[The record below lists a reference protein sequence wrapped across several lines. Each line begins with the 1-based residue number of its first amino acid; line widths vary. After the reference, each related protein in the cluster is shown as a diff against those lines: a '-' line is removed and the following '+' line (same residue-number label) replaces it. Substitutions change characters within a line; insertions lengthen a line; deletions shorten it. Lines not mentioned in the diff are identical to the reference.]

1 MRGATGT
8 VLKGSGTKKKRKR
21 KKKDQALNNRI
32 RYSQGLLL
40 VTADL
45 LVGVLLVLAEE
56 LRPEL
61 DVSGLVNTVDVT
73 KTGSDREVGRDGVKG
88 RVDIPDVL
96 GLGVE
101 RVVVDRGVVNTVLL
115 TTGDTD
121 FHFKPD

>member
-1 MRGATGT
+1 M
-8 VLKGSGTKKKRKR
+8 
-21 KKKDQALNNRI
+21 
-32 RYSQGLLL
+32 
-40 VTADL
+40 
-45 LVGVLLVLAEE
+45 GVLLVLAEE

-61 DVSGLVNTVDVT
+61 DVSGLINAVDVT

-101 RVVVDRGVVNTVLL
+101 GVVVDRGVVNTVLL

>member
-1 MRGATGT
+1 M
-8 VLKGSGTKKKRKR
+8 
-21 KKKDQALNNRI
+21 
-32 RYSQGLLL
+32 
-40 VTADL
+40 
-45 LVGVLLVLAEE
+45 LAEE

-61 DVSGLVNTVDVT
+61 DVSGLVDTVDVT
-73 KTGSDREVGRDGVKG
+73 ETGSDREVRGDGVKG

-121 FHFKPD
+121 FHFEPDWKYVNHLKAWSDTKNLRLILAIRLK